1 MWLFSAVVSLLTT
14 NLIFTKALGTSTLM
28 AASKSSSSLAILA
41 AVMTCFSTAACLLT
55 NLVFSLFR
63 LTILLQYPYSL
74 GLPLMYTAIISVIYL
89 VVLLAMHVF
98 AKKRFANYKK
108 YVHLSAFNC
117 AVMGTLYLAFEP
129 VQFLKDFQLRSD
141 SYVLGSIF
149 ADTTHPVGALLFGL
163 QAGLGFLV
171 ASLMLSAV
179 RERLYD
185 KEVPSAFRGFPAV
198 LVFIGLISMAVYALE
213 AAR

>member
-1 MWLFSAVVSLLTT
+1 MWLFSAVVSLMTT

-28 AASKSSSSLAILA
+28 AATKNRSSLAILA
-41 AVMTCFSTAACLLT
+41 AVMTLFAMAACLVT

-74 GLPLMYTAIISVIYL
+74 GLPLVYTAVISVIYL
-89 VVLLAMHVF
+89 VVLLVMHVLF
-98 AKKRFANYKK
+98 RKRFANYKK
-108 YVHLSAFNC
+108 YVHLAAFNC

-129 VQFLKDFQLRSD
+129 VQFLKDLQLRSD

-149 ADTTHPVGALLFGL
+149 ADTAHPIGALLFGL
-163 QAGLGFLV
+163 QAGLGFVL
-171 ASLMLSAV
+171 ATLMLSTV

-185 KEVPSAFRGFPAV
+185 KEVPAAFRGFPAV
-198 LVFIGLISMAVYALE
+198 LVFLGLISMAVYALE
-213 AAR
+213 AA